1 VDREKKTFRAAGAIL
16 KPIFEGHMPPMGLI
30 PDSLLD
36 GFARFSSFR
45 GHLLRLTNIE
55 RLVTTLRHREPDHVP
70 CCPMLYGASRRLAG
84 VSYPDFALKPEATAE
99 SLLAAFEMIGGE
111 AFAPAIDLSIE
122 AADFGQQMVYPD
134 NSTPHPDY
142 AHPLIEDVSDYR
154 RLERIELKEAHRMQA
169 MLETCR
175 ILVRRIGFKGAVSG
189 FAFSP
194 LGVLS
199 MMRGAEHLFRDC
211 VNYPSEVMAA
221 LQTITDV
228 LIPYVEAQCDI
239 GVLGVTLDTLF
250 ASWSGLSR
258 ELWEKIEGPFVKE
271 IAGAIRRKGYIV
283 VVHNCGD
290 APYFDSQIRF
300 MEPTVIT
307 FARLPD
313 DCSSPKELKKR
324 YGDQV
329 VLMGY
334 IDTALLSYGTPYD
347 VMEACRKQIEDLADG
362 GGFILAPGCEFPPN
376 APLENAMA
384 IVKAA
389 QLYG

>member
-1 VDREKKTFRAAGAIL
+1 MDKKKETFGAAGGIL
-16 KPIFEGHMPPMGLI
+16 KPIFKGHIPPMGLI

-55 RLVTTLRHREPDHVP
+55 RVVTTLCHREPDHVP
-70 CCPMLYGASRRLAG
+70 CCPMLYGASRRLVG
-84 VSYPDFALKPEATAE
+84 VSYPDFALKPEATAK
-99 SLLAAFEMIGGE
+99 SLLAGFELIGGE
-111 AFAPAIDLSIE
+111 TFAPAIDLSIE

-142 AHPLIEDVSDYR
+142 AHPLMKDVSDYR
-154 RLERIELKEAHRMQA
+154 RLKRIELKGAHRMQA

-189 FAFSP
+189 FAFGP

-221 LQTITDV
+221 LETITDV
-228 LIPYVEAQCDI
+228 LIPYVEAQCDT
-239 GVLGVTLDTLF
+239 GVVGVTLDTLF
-250 ASWSGLSR
+250 ASWSGLSK
-258 ELWEKIEGPFVKE
+258 ELWGKVEGPFVKE
-271 IAGAIRRKGYIV
+271 IASAIRRKGYIV
-283 VVHNCGD
+283 TVHNCGHG
-290 APYFDSQIRF
+290 PYFDSQIRF
-300 MEPTVIT
+300 MEPSVIT
-307 FARLPD
+307 FAQLPD
-313 DCSSPKELKKR
+313 DCSDPKELKRR
-324 YGDQV
+324 YGGQV

-334 IDTALLSYGTPYD
+334 VSTPLLSYGTPYE
-347 VMEACRKQIEDLADG
+347 VMQECRKQIEDLADG